1 VTATPR
7 IRASHCKGTLRAI
20 QVVAPG
26 ATGRI
31 LAALP
36 PPVREGLAGAT
47 GVDYLPARWDVEL
60 VRAIESV
67 VEPAVARR
75 IYRTTMVDALGGPL
89 LGGLVS
95 GALKLFGASPGGLY
109 RWAGRAWGHLCQGSG
124 ELRLLEVGERSA
136 VLVLDGM
143 PPELA
148 EPAYVGAVGATL
160 ESVLDVCGV
169 TGTVETTPHAA
180 GGRFVVRWTAKG

>member
-7 IRASHCKGTLRAI
+7 VRASHCKGTLRAI
-20 QVVAPG
+20 QAVAPA
-26 ATGRI
+26 ATARI
-31 LAALP
+31 LAALAP
-36 PPVREGLAGAT
+36 QVREGLAGAT
-47 GVDYLPARWDVEL
+47 GVDFLPARWDVEL

-67 VEPAVARR
+67 VEPSVARR

-109 RWAGRAWGHLCQGSG
+109 RWAGRAWGHVCQGCG
-124 ELRLLEVGERSA
+124 AMRLVEVGERSA

-148 EPAYVGAVGATL
+148 EPAYVRAVGATL

-169 TGTVETTPHAA
+169 DGTVETTPGAG
-180 GGRFVVRWTAKG
+180 GGRFLVRWQPKR

>member
-1 VTATPR
+1 VTPSPR
-7 IRASHCKGTLRAI
+7 IRASHSKGTLRAL
-20 QVVAPG
+20 QAVAPG
-26 ATGRI
+26 AAGRV

-36 PPVREGLAGAT
+36 QPVREGLAGAT
-47 GVDYLPARWDVEL
+47 GVDFLPARWDVEL

-148 EPAYVGAVGATL
+148 EPAYVHAVGATL

-180 GGRFVVRWTAKG
+180 GGRFLVRWTPKG